1 MLQLCIVDRYP
12 KATGVGLHSLI
23 ICYTVIYER
32 KVMKNL
38 LNSVRLVGNVGY
50 DPEIREFEGGKKLA
64 RLSLATNERVTLL
77 SGDVINNTQ
86 WHRLVAWGAVADRF
100 EKMVKKGSKLM
111 IEGRLQHRTYVD
123 ADGQKKEA
131 SEVVVKNILLIEA
144 KGKSADMEVGELQPA
159 GE

>member
-12 KATGVGLHSLI
+12 KATGVGLHRLI

-64 RLSLATNERVTLL
+64 RLTLATNERVTLL
-77 SGDVINNTQ
+77 SEI
-86 WHRLVAWGAVADRF
+86 
-100 EKMVKKGSKLM
+100 
-111 IEGRLQHRTYVD
+111 GRAHV
-123 ADGQKKEA
+123 
-131 SEVVVKNILLIEA
+131 
-144 KGKSADMEVGELQPA
+144 
-159 GE
+159 

>member
-1 MLQLCIVDRYP
+1 
-12 KATGVGLHSLI
+12 
-23 ICYTVIYER
+23 
-32 KVMKNL
+32 MKNL
-38 LNSVRLVGNVGY
+38 LKSVRLVGNVGY

-64 RLSLATNERVTLL
+64 RLTLATNERVTLL

-111 IEGRLQHRTYVD
+111 VEGRLQHRSYVGQ
-123 ADGQKKEA
+123 DGLKRET

-144 KGKSADMEVGELQPA
+144 KGKSIKITENDENTIDVLN
-159 GE
+159 

>member
-1 MLQLCIVDRYP
+1 
-12 KATGVGLHSLI
+12 
-23 ICYTVIYER
+23 
-32 KVMKNL
+32 MKNL

-64 RLSLATNERVTLL
+64 RLTLATNERVTLL

-111 IEGRLQHRTYVD
+111 IEGRLQNRTYVD

-131 SEVVVKNILLIEA
+131 SEVVVKNVLLIEA